1 MRKSISSLLCATVIV
16 LMTSAAHAAD
26 PKPKTHDVGDTVTAF
41 RANALDGKPVN
52 FPGDYK
58 GKIVMLDFWATWCGP
73 CMAEA
78 PHVVAAYKQY
88 HSKGLEI
95 LGVSLDQSNSA
106 NRVKQVTAK
115 EGMTWRQIYDGKFWD
130 ARIAVLYVIRSI
142 PSAYLVD
149 GDTGE
154 ILAAGNSLR
163 GDNLAK
169 SIEKALKKKEEKVQ

>member
-1 MRKSISSLLCATVIV
+1 MRSAFSIVLCAMVV
-16 LMTSAAHAAD
+16 AFVSSARAAD
-26 PKPKTHDVGDTVTAF
+26 SKSKAHQVGDTVTPF
-41 RANALDGKPVN
+41 KANALDGKPVN
-52 FPGDYK
+52 FPADYK

-78 PHVVAAYKQY
+78 PNVVATYKQY

-106 NRVKQVTAK
+106 NKVKQVTAK
-115 EGMTWRQIYDGKFWD
+115 EAMTWRQVYDGKFWE
-130 ARIAVLYVIRSI
+130 ARIAVLYQIHSI
-142 PSAYLVD
+142 PSAFLVD

-163 GDNLAK
+163 GDGLQK
-169 SIEKALKKKEEKVQ
+169 SIEKALKTKGEKNVQ